1 MVERSITYL
10 NNIKLDSLK
19 GFGEKRYSSLKKS
32 NLSSVADLLRFFPK
46 KHIDRSKIKK
56 IVEIDESDIDK
67 EVTMIGSI
75 LKVSVFTTRSRLRIT
90 TLSISDSSGNVKAK
104 WFGPQYIESRFK
116 EGDDVALSGKPDIK
130 KTGSIEFKNPT
141 IEKFADIEEL
151 NETGSLIPIYPKV
164 DGISSAVIRKALK
177 EVLQIVDSPK
187 DEFLPGIKDVLPQKI
202 LEKYSK
208 ISRSESFKSI
218 HFPKNLKEYNQAK
231 ERLAL
236 DEFIYLRS
244 IFENLKS
251 EFKNKNKGPI
261 YDFDDTEINNFI
273 SELPFKLTQS
283 QISSYKEILDDLTN
297 AFPMKRLLQ
306 GDVGSGK
313 TVVAAIAVYAVVK
326 SGFQVAFM
334 APTEVLAE
342 QHLKSIS
349 EFLKY
354 SKIDIFF
361 LSSSVKDRE
370 TVMESISTGKPGLY
384 IGTHALIQEKV
395 LFSNLGLVI
404 IDEQQRF
411 GVDQRKKLIAE
422 SNIVPDQLV
431 MTATPIPRTTAL
443 SIYGDLDISSIN
455 ELPPGRKEIVSY
467 LFTGLKGD
475 NNLVFDKCKEHL
487 NQNSQI
493 FVVCPYIDESENSD
507 IQAAEIVYKEYK
519 EKFEDK
525 NVAILHGK
533 MPYEEKE
540 RIMSDMTEYRIDIL
554 VSTVVIEV
562 GIDIPNASLMVIE
575 SAERFGLNQLHQLR
589 GRVGRGEK
597 QSECIFHITKKKSL
611 STISEDGKKRLEAI
625 VELSDGFKLSEI
637 DLEIRGEGKVTGKNQ
652 SGRSDLKIAD
662 LRYDYELLLESKSIY
677 ENIKGTDDSIEI
689 FQEAKL
695 LFPNYFV
702 AEGTT

>member
-297 AFPMKRLLQ
+297 TFPMKRLLQ

-677 ENIKGTDDSIEI
+677 ENIKRTDDSIEI